1 MRAAL
6 CIIAFLLVS
15 CGSAATGPKQSD
27 DGRKRIE
34 CADSYL
40 VISIPG
46 DYKCEQFAREGG
58 SAYGSH
64 SYGGIFQTFNLF
76 GKADD
81 GTGLSLQGD
90 KALVDGYYSP
100 SEDPHFTYEHSI
112 KSQDN
117 PVVRRAKNWRPLRTV
132 GTTRFIEFTDPYQR
146 QCFGFMQFGGLS
158 RGVYNYAIRGYF
170 CRKSTPFTDDQVSAL
185 VSRIT
190 MRDSLSSPLPAAMLP
205 KPMLTCALRDGSKFE
220 TTNRAGCLRVGGEVR

>member
-6 CIIAFLLVS
+6 CIIGLLLAS
-15 CGSAATGPKQSD
+15 CGSAVTGLKQSD
-27 DGRKRIE
+27 GGRKQID

-81 GTGLSLQGD
+81 GTGLSLQGY

-100 SEDPHFTYEHSI
+100 SQDPHFTYEHSI
-112 KSQDN
+112 KTF
-117 PVVRRAKNWRPLRTV
+117 VRDAKNWLPLTTV
-132 GTTRFIEFTDPYQR
+132 GTVRFMGFTDRYQR
-146 QCFGFMQFGGLS
+146 QCFSFIQFGGLS
-158 RGVYNYAIRGYF
+158 HGVYNYAIRGYF
-170 CRKSTPFTDDQVSAL
+170 CRKSTPFTDEQVSAL

-190 MRDSLSSPLPAAMLP
+190 MRESLSSPLPTAMLP
-205 KPMLTCALRDGSKFE
+205 KPMLTCALRDGSHFE
-220 TTNRAGCLRVGGEVR
+220 TTNRAGCLRVGGQVQ